1 MYAKSY
7 NILFWAMIFIIFDI
21 NLGLINILPNFI
33 GYILIYS
40 ALNELQLQHKIYE
53 KGKIP
58 SAILTI
64 LTLKDVIHASNDNL
78 LSGQFVP
85 PNFWLMALSS
95 VISIINIYLIYII
108 CKGIYLLCLERG
120 LQGLKDSVINRLIAF
135 LVVSIILIF
144 YIPFSINLS
153 LQFKSAMITFAFI
166 NIIVELSIAFLFR
179 KSTIL
184 LKS

>member
-1 MYAKSY
+1 MYASSY
-7 NILFWAMIFIIFDI
+7 NKLFWAMIFIIFDI
-21 NLGLINILPNFI
+21 NLGSINILPNFI

-58 SAILTI
+58 SIILTI
-64 LTLKDVIHASNDNL
+64 LTVKDIIHVSNDNL
-78 LSGQFVP
+78 LSGQFAP

-95 VISIINIYLIYII
+95 VILIINIYLIYII

-120 LQGLKDSVINRLIAF
+120 LQELKDSAKNRWIAF
-135 LVVSIILIF
+135 LSVSIISIF
-144 YIPFSINLS
+144 YIPFSLNLS
-153 LQFKSAMITFAFI
+153 LQFKSAMIIFAFI
-166 NIIVELSIAFLFR
+166 NIIAELSIAFLFR

-184 LKS
+184 LES